1 MTLRDLD
8 RGARALITQVDV
20 DDPKLRD
27 KLHARGLLPGTEVCV
42 LQPGDPLVVGVD
54 HSRWALNGQEAA
66 RIHVDPLRRP
76 HRPGLLSRLLRRQA
90 A

>member
-8 RGARALITQVDV
+8 RGARAIITRLDV
-20 DDPKLRD
+20 DDPRLRD
-27 KLHARGLLPGTEVCV
+27 KLHARGLLPGTEVRV

-54 HSRWALNGQEAA
+54 HSRWALNGRDAA
-66 RIHVDPLRRP
+66 RIHVDPVVHRR
-76 HRPGLLSRLLRRQA
+76 RPGLLARLLRREA